1 MHPAPSSS
9 AALPALFTKSAGMR
23 TSVSPLAAWMKWQT
37 LPSAA
42 LLAPLAV
49 IGLLACAAPFCKR
62 SARGMLE
69 PLLPPIRFSL
79 GAALAFTAICLA
91 SQNLFIFL
99 PEALAAMGKLPHTF
113 LVPLIQGNLLVPQ
126 ASLALLT
133 LAAAYSCMLCLGKRG
148 KNA

>member
-1 MHPAPSSS
+1 M
-9 AALPALFTKSAGMR
+9 LI
-23 TSVSPLAAWMKWQT
+23 SVSPLAAWMKWQT
-37 LPSAA
+37 FPSAA

-69 PLLPPIRFSL
+69 PLLPP
-79 GAALAFTAICLA
+79 LAFTAICLA

-113 LVPLIQGNLLVPQ
+113 LVPLIQGNLLVHL

-133 LAAAYSCMLCLGKRG
+133 LAAAYSCMLCLGKCG

>member
-9 AALPALFTKSAGMR
+9 AALPALFTKSAGMLI
-23 TSVSPLAAWMKWQT
+23 SVSPLAAWMKWQT

-49 IGLLACAAPFCKR
+49 IGLLACAALFCKR
-62 SARGMLE
+62 LHAACWSPSFRPSASRWGR
-69 PLLPPIRFSL
+69 PWPSRPFAWPPRIFSSSFPRRWRPWKTS
-79 GAALAFTAICLA
+79 AHF
-91 SQNLFIFL
+91 
-99 PEALAAMGKLPHTF
+99 PR
-113 LVPLIQGNLLVPQ
+113 PLIQGNLLVHL

>member
-1 MHPAPSSS
+1 
-9 AALPALFTKSAGMR
+9 MR
-23 TSVSPLAAWMKWQT
+23 RTVLQT
-37 LPSAA
+37 LRTRHAGAPPSAH
-42 LLAPLAV
+42 PLHA
-49 IGLLACAAPFCKR
+49 
-62 SARGMLE
+62 
-69 PLLPPIRFSL
+69 

-113 LVPLIQGNLLVPQ
+113 LVPLIQGNLLVHL

>member
-1 MHPAPSSS
+1 M
-9 AALPALFTKSAGMR
+9 AAKSDLKVKAAQVREEMARTGKLVLRAPALVR
-23 TSVSPLAAWMKWQT
+23 AAEY
-37 LPSAA
+37 L
-42 LLAPLAV
+42 
-49 IGLLACAAPFCKR
+49 
-62 SARGMLE
+62 
-69 PLLPPIRFSL
+69 IRFTL

-113 LVPLIQGNLLVPQ
+113 LVPLIQGNLLVHL